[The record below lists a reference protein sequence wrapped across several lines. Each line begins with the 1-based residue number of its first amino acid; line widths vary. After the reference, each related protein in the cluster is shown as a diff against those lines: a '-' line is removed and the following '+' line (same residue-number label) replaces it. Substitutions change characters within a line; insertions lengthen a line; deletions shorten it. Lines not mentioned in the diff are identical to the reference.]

1 MSLSKCCT
9 TGVVHQGTPK
19 GGIQKIEGVDTY
31 VAKPDGD
38 FDNQKAVLILTD
50 VGGLHALLSGVD
62 SD

>member
-9 TGVVHQGTPK
+9 TGVVHEGRPK

-31 VAKPDGD
+31 VAKPEGD
-38 FDNQKAVLILTD
+38 YDNQKAVLILTD
-50 VGGLHALLSGVD
+50 VSKLHAQLKDVE